1 MCKTEKNV
9 EFLIDNEI
17 DLHGLDEHKKTP
29 LIYAFESKGNH
40 NVIKA
45 ILEDITKSE
54 RDAKEDHKKMA
65 VHFAA

>member
-9 EFLIDNEI
+9 EFLIDN
-17 DLHGLDEHKKTP
+17 
-29 LIYAFESKGNH
+29 GNH